1 MLIMKIVKYTQVW
14 ELWEDYQ
21 KAVYH
26 YLLKRTKDKN
36 EAEDLTQEV
45 LLKIHQSCC
54 SDTEI
59 KNQKSWTFQ
68 IAHNTLIDYYKNQ
81 SSTKKLEELPF
92 ENEEINT
99 DEIQKLAEYT
109 ASLIECL
116 PEKYAIPLKMADI
129 DNIKQEEIAQ
139 KLNLGLSATKSR
151 IQRAR
156 VKLKEQILEC
166 FQVNLDAHGN
176 PTEIQLKSTCNGLE
190 KNIEKS
196 CVFSEGEQSC

>member
-1 MLIMKIVKYTQVW
+1 MKIVKYTQVW

-21 KAVYH
+21 QAVFH

-54 SDTEI
+54 SDKEI

-68 IAHNTLIDYYKNQ
+68 IAHNSLIDYY
-81 SSTKKLEELPF
+81 TKQKPTKDLEEITLEPDDSHQ
-92 ENEEINT
+92 
-99 DEIQKLAEYT
+99 DEIQNLAEYT
-109 ASLIECL
+109 EALIQCL
-116 PEKYAIPLKMADI
+116 PEKYATPLKMADI

-139 KLNLGLSATKSR
+139 HLGLGLSATKSR

-156 VKLKEQILEC
+156 VKLKEQILDC
-166 FQVNLDAHGN
+166 FHVNLDANGN
-176 PTEIQLKSTCNGLE
+176 PTEVQLKSTCQGLV
-190 KNIEKS
+190 KWKK
-196 CVFSEGEQSC
+196 